1 MYLFAVSSSSIFLI
15 GQAVVNENAYWSI
28 TYDNGEFSI
37 VAHKSKNTHNT
48 LRYNSSNNVFACYE
62 NGQNPV
68 KLYVLNPEP
77 TNASKLETFGRLYLN
92 SYENPLV
99 TSETGIGGTSC
110 SGLYLAAKKALSGA
124 WSFIKTDLQNDT
136 TGLALRYEAWAR
148 ANGDQTPYDGKE
160 AIVNMLNLRPTLTN
174 SQNIE
179 SSVALVVVIAVI
191 SLSSICCY
199 FALNRKKE
207 QK

>member
-1 MYLFAVSSSSIFLI
+1 
-15 GQAVVNENAYWSI
+15 YWSI
-28 TYDNGEFSI
+28 TYSEGEFSI
-37 VAHKSKNTHNT
+37 IAHKSAGTTRNI
-48 LRYNSSNNVFACYE
+48 LRLNSTNNLFNCYAS
-62 NGQNPV
+62 GQNPV

-92 SYENPLV
+92 SSENPLV
-99 TSETGIGGTSC
+99 TSETGVDGTSC
-110 SGLYLAAKKALSGA
+110 RKLYLTAKKALSGA
-124 WSFIKTDLQNDT
+124 WSCIKTDLQNDT

-148 ANGDQTPYDGKE
+148 ANGDQTPYDGNE
-160 AIVNMLNLRPTLTN
+160 AIVNMLNLRATLTN
-174 SQNIE
+174 SQSTE
-179 SSVALVVVIAVI
+179 SSIALVVVIAVI